1 MSAWH
6 QFAAAVAKET
16 RLLLRDKEALLI
28 LLVMPAVFVLI
39 MSLALRDSFAEKAG
53 VQFDLLIVDRD
64 GDFVGRA
71 VREAFSSG
79 DNFRVTSRAASDA
92 DIAADL
98 RARRYHFAIV
108 VPAAAS
114 RNARARLERQ
124 FGEGQGAEAPRLQL
138 HSDPSLRRDY
148 RHTVA
153 AHLRAVLLQVE
164 TRMLWQALGEATD
177 SDMRPLDIF
186 APVKLSDGNRPTEP
200 IPTSVQQTA
209 PAWTVLAM
217 FFLVV
222 PLSGAFIKERQQ
234 GSLVRLQTMPV
245 APALLLGAKLV
256 PYFVINELQVAL
268 VLLEGQFLLPHL
280 GGDRLSLGDAP
291 LALLV
296 VSAATNLA
304 ALGYGLVVATVA
316 RTPEQATT
324 FGAVSVLILA
334 AIGGIMV
341 PTLVMPP
348 FMQTLSQVS
357 PLAWGLDGFLDV
369 FVRHGDLRAVAGES
383 LSLLGF
389 ALACFALASLRLR
402 ALLRHN

>member
-1 MSAWH
+1 MNRWH

-28 LLVMPAVFVLI
+28 LLAMPAVFVLI

-71 VREAFSSG
+71 VREAFG
-79 DNFRVTSRAASDA
+79 NTAGFRVHARAASDA

-108 VPAAAS
+108 VPPAAS
-114 RNARARLERQ
+114 RHARARLERQ
-124 FGEGQGAEAPRLQL
+124 FGEGKGADAPALQL
-138 HSDPSLRRDY
+138 HGDPSLRRDY
-148 RHTVA
+148 RHMVA
-153 AHLRAVLLQVE
+153 ANLRAVLLQIE
-164 TRMLWQALGEATD
+164 ARMLWQALGEAAD
-177 SDMRPLDIF
+177 SALRPVDIF
-186 APVKLSDGNRPTEP
+186 APVKLSDDTKPTEP
-200 IPTSVQQTA
+200 VPTSVQQNA

-245 APALLLGAKLV
+245 SPSLLLAAKLV
-256 PYFVINELQVAL
+256 PYFVINELQVVL
-268 VLLEGQFLLPHL
+268 VLLEGHFLLPYL
-280 GGDRLSLGDAP
+280 GGDRLTLGDAP
-291 LALLV
+291 LALFL

-348 FMQTLSQVS
+348 FMQTLSQIS
-357 PLAWGLDGFLDV
+357 PLAWGLEGFLDV
-369 FVRHGDLRAVAGES
+369 FVRHGDVRAVAGES

-389 ALACFALASLRLR
+389 AIACFALASLRLR
-402 ALLRHN
+402 TLLRHN

>member
-1 MSAWH
+1 MTAWH

-16 RLLLRDKEALLI
+16 RLLLRDKEALLV
-28 LLVMPAVFVLI
+28 LLAMPAVFVLI

-53 VQFDLLIVDRD
+53 VEFNLLIVDRD
-64 GDFVGRA
+64 GDFVGRG
-71 VREAFSSG
+71 VRSAFDQTAG
-79 DNFRVTSRAASDA
+79 FRVSVRAASDA
-92 DIAADL
+92 EIAADL
-98 RARRYHFAIV
+98 RARRYHFAVV
-108 VPAAAS
+108 VPPAAS
-114 RNARARLERQ
+114 RDARARLERQ
-124 FGEGQGAEAPRLQL
+124 FGDGKGADAPALQL

-148 RHTVA
+148 RHMVA
-153 AHLRAVLLQVE
+153 ANLRAVLLQIE
-164 TRMLWQALGEATD
+164 TRMLWQALGAATD
-177 SDMRPLDIF
+177 SELAAVALF
-186 APVKLSDGNRPTEP
+186 APVKLAEDARPSAP
-200 IPTSVQQTA
+200 VPTSVQQNA

-245 APALLLGAKLV
+245 SPSLLLAAKLV
-256 PYFVINELQVAL
+256 PYFIVNELQVAL
-268 VLLEGQFLLPHL
+268 VLLEGRFLLPYL
-280 GGDRLSLGDAP
+280 GGDRLMLGDAP

-304 ALGYGLVVATVA
+304 ALGYGLLVATVA

-357 PLAWGLDGFLDV
+357 PLAWGLEGFLDV
-369 FVRHGDLRAVAGES
+369 FVRHGGLRAVADES

-389 ALACFALASLRLR
+389 AIACFALASLRLR